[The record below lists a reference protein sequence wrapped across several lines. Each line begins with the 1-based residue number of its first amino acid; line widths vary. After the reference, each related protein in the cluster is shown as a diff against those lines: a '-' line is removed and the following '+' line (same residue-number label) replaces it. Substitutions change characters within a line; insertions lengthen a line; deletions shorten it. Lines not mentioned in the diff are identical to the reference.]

1 MIWLGAMCLL
11 LPVLRCTNPCIP
23 AARLP
28 RLSACLALQ
37 VREFESSAS
46 LFAESRAKRGEL
58 QDALKEYEGELKALR
73 QEMDMQVGG

>member
-1 MIWLGAMCLL
+1 
-11 LPVLRCTNPCIP
+11 
-23 AARLP
+23 
-28 RLSACLALQ
+28 